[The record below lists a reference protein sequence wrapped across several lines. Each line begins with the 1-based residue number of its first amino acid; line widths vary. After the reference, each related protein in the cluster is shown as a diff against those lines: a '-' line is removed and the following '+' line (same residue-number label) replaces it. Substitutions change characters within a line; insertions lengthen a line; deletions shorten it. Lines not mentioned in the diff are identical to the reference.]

1 MRITVDLEAPQ
12 LRAIQ
17 QITGIEK
24 KAPAI
29 RQALLEF
36 IAERRRK
43 RFLTKV
49 MEGRVDYA
57 ATNEELEAR
66 ARYDAD

>member
-1 MRITVDLEAPQ
+1 MRITVDIEAPQ

-17 QITGIEK
+17 QMTGIEK

-29 RQALLEF
+29 RQALIEF

-43 RFLTKV
+43 HFLTRV